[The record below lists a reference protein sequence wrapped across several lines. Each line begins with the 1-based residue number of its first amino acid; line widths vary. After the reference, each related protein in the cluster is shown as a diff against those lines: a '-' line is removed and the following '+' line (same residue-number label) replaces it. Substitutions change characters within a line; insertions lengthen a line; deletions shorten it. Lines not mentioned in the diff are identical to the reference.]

1 MKILLL
7 GHTGFVGNNVYN
19 EFNNKNNIVGYS
31 RSNGLDLNNLDDFIE
46 ILKKENPD
54 VIVNCAAKVGSLNYV
69 TQIAA
74 DILDIN
80 LRILLNIYKG
90 IQKFNQKIVLINPV
104 ANCAFPGD
112 LNEYYEDDLWNG
124 RIHQSV
130 LAYGSTRRMMDV
142 FSSCYKMQYGI
153 KTILLFVP
161 NMYGPFDST
170 DPNKAHAL
178 NALVSRIVKAKK
190 NNEEFIDVWGSGIA
204 IREWLFAPDFA
215 RIVRIIIE
223 KTDAFKLSEPV
234 NIAQHFGLSISDLI
248 EIIVDTTMFKGEIKW
263 DRSMPDGAPK
273 KVMNDLR
280 FKKLFPDF
288 KFTKLE
294 EGLKKTINYYES
306 VFPY

>member
-1 MKILLL
+1 MKVLII
-7 GHTGFVGNNVYN
+7 GHTGFVGQNVMN
-19 EFNNKNNIVGYS
+19 ELKTYYEVVGYS
-31 RSNGLDLNNLDDFIE
+31 RINGLDLLDLKSFKL
-46 ILKKENPD
+46 ILEKERPD
-54 VIVNCAAKVGSLNYV
+54 TIINCAAKVGSLNYV

-90 IQKFNQKIVLINPV
+90 IEQTNRKIILINPV
-104 ANCAFPGD
+104 ANCAFPGN

-142 FSSCYKMQYGI
+142 FSECYKMQYGI
-153 KTILLFVP
+153 KSILLFVP

-178 NALVSRIVKAKK
+178 NALVGRVVKAKSK
-190 NNEEFIDVWGSGIA
+190 NEDIEVWGSGLA

-215 RIVRIIIE
+215 KIIKIIL
-223 KTDAFKLSEPV
+223 DNKLNLKISEPL
-234 NIAQHFGLSISDLI
+234 NIAQHFGLSISDLV
-248 EIIVDTTMFKGEIKW
+248 EIIIDATNFNAQIIW
-263 DRSMPDGAPK
+263 NRSMPDGAPK

-280 FKKLFPDF
+280 FRKFFPRF
-288 KFTKLE
+288 EFTTLDI
-294 EGLKKTINYYES
+294 GLKKTIEYYTS
-306 VFPY
+306 RLPY